1 MKKLMTIVLAGLMSL
16 SLVACKQ
23 KDLNEA
29 VADVNGTKITLGQYE
44 FMLKMNKAS
53 VESTIGGAEGWEQKD
68 QSGQTYKDKYKTL
81 VLDQMINTELLA
93 QNAEKE
99 GIKVTDKEIQSSYND
114 LKTYVNSDEQI
125 KKSAEDLGISDDF
138 LKEQAKLS
146 LLIQKSQEKF
156 YSEEKVSDSE
166 MKKYYDEHIDEY
178 KKDEVEASHILIKTT
193 DDQNKPLP
201 EAEQKKAKEKAEKV
215 LKEVKAGGDFAELAK
230 KYSQDP
236 GSAANGGAL
245 GAFGKGMMVKEFE
258 DAAFGMEPGQVSNL
272 VKTDFGYHII
282 KVTDRIKETTSF
294 DEAKEGIKEEILKN
308 KYGEK
313 IAELQKKAKI
323 EKFDKV
329 IESAEF
335 VEK

>member
-1 MKKLMTIVLAGLMSL
+1 MKKLMTIVLVGLMSL

>member
-1 MKKLMTIVLAGLMSL
+1 MTIALAALMSL

-23 KDLNEA
+23 KDLSET
-29 VADVNGTKITLGQYE
+29 VADVNRTKITLGQYE

-53 VESTIGGAEGWEQKD
+53 VESTIGGTERWDQKD
-68 QSGQTYKDKYKTL
+68 QNGETYKDKYKTL

-99 GIKVTDKEIQSSYND
+99 GIKVTDKEIQSSFNE
-114 LKTYVNSDEQI
+114 LKTYINSDEEI
-125 KKSAEDLGISDDF
+125 KGAAEELGINDEF

-156 YSEEKVSDSE
+156 YKEGKVSESE
-166 MKKYYDEHIDEY
+166 MKEYYDKHIDEY

-193 DDQNKPLP
+193 DDNNKPLS
-201 EAEQKKAKEKAEKV
+201 EAEQKKAKAKAEKV

-230 KYSQDP
+230 KYSDDP
-236 GSAANGGAL
+236 GSAAQGGAL
-245 GAFGKGMMVKEFE
+245 GAFGKGMMVQEFE
-258 DAAFGMEPGQVSNL
+258 DAAFGMEPGEISDL

-294 DEAKEGIKEEILKN
+294 EEAKEGIKEEILKN

-313 IAELQKKAKI
+313 VAELQKKAKI
-323 EKFDKV
+323 EKTDSAIKN
-329 IESAEF
+329 AEF
-335 VEK
+335 IEE

>member
-1 MKKLMTIVLAGLMSL
+1 MTIVLAGLMSL

-68 QSGQTYKDKYKTL
+68 QSGQIYKDKYKTL

>member
-1 MKKLMTIVLAGLMSL
+1 MTIVLAGLMSL

-258 DAAFGMEPGQVSNL
+258 DAAFGMEPGQVSDL

>member
-1 MKKLMTIVLAGLMSL
+1 MTIALAALMSL

-23 KDLNEA
+23 KNLNEA

-53 VESTIGGAEGWEQKD
+53 VESTIGGSEGWTQKD
-68 QSGQTYKDKYKTL
+68 DSGQTYKDKYKTL

-114 LKTYVNSDEQI
+114 LKTYVNSDEKI
-125 KKSAEDLGISDDF
+125 KGAAEELGITDEF

-156 YSEEKVSDSE
+156 YSEEKVSDAE

-178 KKDEVEASHILIKTT
+178 KKDEVEASHILIKTI

>member
-1 MKKLMTIVLAGLMSL
+1 MTIALAALMSL

-23 KDLNEA
+23 KNLNEA

-53 VESTIGGAEGWEQKD
+53 VESTIGGSEGWTQKD
-68 QSGQTYKDKYKTL
+68 DSGQTYKDKYKTL

-114 LKTYVNSDEQI
+114 LKTYVNSDENL
-125 KKSAEDLGISDDF
+125 KGAAEELGINDEF

-193 DDQNKPLP
+193 DDNNKPLS

-236 GSAANGGAL
+236 GSATNGGAL

-308 KYGEK
+308 KYAEK
-313 IAELQKKAKI
+313 ISELQKKAKI
-323 EKFDKV
+323 EKVDSAIKD
-329 IESAEF
+329 AEF
-335 VEK
+335 IEA

>member
-1 MKKLMTIVLAGLMSL
+1 MTVVLAGLMSL

-44 FMLKMNKAS
+44 FMLKMNKDS
-53 VESTIGGAEGWEQKD
+53 VEANIGGADKWEEKD
-68 QSGQTYKDKYKTL
+68 QTGVSYKDKYKRL

-99 GIKVTDKEIQSSYND
+99 GLKPTDKEIQASYND
-114 LKTYVNSDEQI
+114 LKTFVNSN
-125 KKSAEDLGISDDF
+125 EDLKGAAEELGVTDEF

-156 YSEEKVSDSE
+156 YKEEKVTDTE

-201 EAEQKKAKEKAEKV
+201 EADQKKAKAKAEKV

-230 KYSQDP
+230 KYSDDP
-236 GSAANGGAL
+236 GSAAQGGAL
-245 GAFGKGMMVKEFE
+245 GAFGKGMMVPEFE
-258 DAAFGMEPGQVSNL
+258 AAAFGMEPGEISDL

-294 DEAKEGIKEEILKN
+294 EEAKEGIKEEIIKN

-313 IAELQKKAKI
+313 IAALQKKAKI

-329 IESAEF
+329 IEAAEF

>member
-1 MKKLMTIVLAGLMSL
+1 MTIVLAGLMSL

-44 FMLKMNKAS
+44 FMLKMNKVS

-236 GSAANGGAL
+236 GSAEQGGSL
-245 GAFGKGMMVKEFE
+245 GTFGKGMMVKEFE

>member
-1 MKKLMTIVLAGLMSL
+1 MTIALAALMSF

-23 KDLNEA
+23 KDLNDT

-44 FMLKMNKAS
+44 FMLKMNKDS
-53 VESTIGGAEGWEQKD
+53 VESTIGGSERWDQKD
-68 QSGQTYKDKYKTL
+68 QSGQTYKYKYKTL

-99 GIKVTDKEIQSSYND
+99 GIKVTDKEIQGSYND
-114 LKTYVNSDEQI
+114 LKTYVNSDEAI
-125 KKSAEDLGISDDF
+125 KSAAEDLGISDDF
-138 LKEQAKLS
+138 LKQQAKLS

-156 YSEEKVSDSE
+156 YKEEKVSDSE

-193 DDQNKPLP
+193 DDNNKPLS
-201 EAEQKKAKEKAEKV
+201 EAEQKKAKAKAEKV

-236 GSAANGGAL
+236 GSASQGGSL

-258 DAAFGMEPGQVSNL
+258 DAAFGMEPGEVSDL

-294 DEAKEGIKEEILKN
+294 EEAKAGIKEDILKN

-313 IAELQKKAKI
+313 IAALQKKAKI

>member
-236 GSAANGGAL
+236 GSAEQGGSL
-245 GAFGKGMMVKEFE
+245 GTFGKGMMVKEFE

>member
-1 MKKLMTIVLAGLMSL
+1 MTIALAVLMSL

-23 KDLNEA
+23 KDLNET

-53 VESTIGGAEGWEQKD
+53 VESTIGGSEGWTQKD
-68 QSGQTYKDKYKTL
+68 DSGQTYKDKYKTL

-114 LKTYVNSDEQI
+114 LKTYVNSDEKI
-125 KKSAEDLGISDDF
+125 KGAAEELGITDEF

-193 DDQNKPLP
+193 DDNNKPLS

-236 GSAANGGAL
+236 GSATNGGAL

-308 KYGEK
+308 KYAEK
-313 IAELQKKAKI
+313 ISELQKKAKI
-323 EKFDKV
+323 EKVDSAIKD
-329 IESAEF
+329 AEF
-335 VEK
+335 IEA

>member
-1 MKKLMTIVLAGLMSL
+1 MTIALAALMSF

-23 KDLNEA
+23 KDLNET

-53 VESTIGGAEGWEQKD
+53 VESTIGGTEGWSQKD
-68 QSGQTYKDKYKTL
+68 DSGETYEDKYKTL
-81 VLDQMINTELLA
+81 VLDQMINTELIA
-93 QNAEKE
+93 QNAEKD
-99 GIKVTDKEIQSSYND
+99 GIEVTDKEIKSTYND
-114 LKTYVNSDEQI
+114 LKTYVNSDEDI
-125 KKSAEDLGISDDF
+125 KGAAEELGITDKF

-193 DDQNKPLP
+193 DDNNKPLS
-201 EAEQKKAKEKAEKV
+201 EAEQKKAKAKAEKV

-245 GAFGKGMMVKEFE
+245 GAFGKGMMVQEFE
-258 DAAFGMEPGQVSNL
+258 DAAFGMEPGEVSDL

-329 IESAEF
+329 IDTAEF
-335 VEK
+335 VEA

>member
-1 MKKLMTIVLAGLMSL
+1 MTIALAVLMSL

-23 KDLNEA
+23 KDLNET

-53 VESTIGGAEGWEQKD
+53 VESTIGGSEGWTQKD
-68 QSGQTYKDKYKTL
+68 DSGQTYKDKYKTL

-114 LKTYVNSDEQI
+114 LKTYVNSDEKI
-125 KKSAEDLGISDDF
+125 KGAAEELGITDEF

-193 DDQNKPLP
+193 DDNNKPLS

-258 DAAFGMEPGQVSNL
+258 DAAFGMEPGEVSDL

-294 DEAKEGIKEEILKN
+294 GEAKEGIKEEILKN
-308 KYGEK
+308 KYAEK
-313 IAELQKKAKI
+313 ISELQKKAKI
-323 EKFDKV
+323 EKVDSAIKD
-329 IESAEF
+329 AEF
-335 VEK
+335 IEA